1 MEDRVLSPGERVLY
15 NQDLLSIICDDL
27 WTPPVQKLHPEGTN
41 IHPLVILASTCSAVS
56 EMALN
61 RLWKH
66 IDGLNP
72 LFDVFSYSSWVGSA
86 DGSVTYRVIPEE
98 TTESEWKRFMLHAQ
112 RVRSLT
118 LDFSLHP
125 AFHPATYLCIAT
137 QFPNVPV
144 FPNLESITVDESIAA
159 EPRILFLLSSP
170 KLQKVEITLGL
181 DADGPAV
188 STAVKAAIAGRETF
202 IISCPIVATMNEP
215 VDLRIPCRATLFT
228 GQGLRC
234 LKIPNHRVV
243 DAFLEELSS
252 SQSLEHLQIRFS
264 PWMRRDRQAGFPSL
278 KSLHI
283 TGPIASMN
291 RVLRL
296 IVPGKLESFTLIDNT
311 SGQNYQSTSQ
321 VMRVLHRDLL
331 AHFGLSMC
339 ELSLTYPSWSIGRV
353 DWDTSY
359 EVFEPLFG
367 LKSLKKLH
375 YTGEVAFDRD
385 VLERRFA
392 TAWPG
397 IETLSIPRVVGPALP
412 YDALPAIALG
422 FPRLTHLTMPVV
434 FPESYVS
441 PHDQILQHGLCEFSS
456 PDTSVKR
463 PACAARYL
471 DRIFPFLMRVEGGE
485 GWDLVEQTI
494 LEACQPIRRHPRHR

>member
-1 MEDRVLSPGERVLY
+1 MEDRILSPGESVLY

-27 WTPPVQKLHPEGTN
+27 WTPPVQKLDPEGTN
-41 IHPLVILASTCSAVS
+41 THPLAALASTCSAIS

-66 IDGLNP
+66 IDGLSP
-72 LFDVFSYSSWVGSA
+72 FFDIFKYTSYAGTT
-86 DGSVTYRVIPEE
+86 DPPGLYRVIPEE
-98 TTESEWKRFMLHAQ
+98 VTQAEWERFALYAQ

-118 LDFSLHP
+118 LGLSLRPAVHP
-125 AFHPATYLCIAT
+125 STYIRIMT
-137 QFPNVPV
+137 QFPNVPI
-144 FPNLESITVDESIAA
+144 FPNLTSMTVDESIAA

-170 KLQKVEITLGL
+170 KLQKVELALGL
-181 DADGPAV
+181 DADYPTIFA
-188 STAVKAAIAGRETF
+188 AVKATISGRETF
-202 IISCPIVATMNEP
+202 TISCPMVATMQPLVELS
-215 VDLRIPCRATLFT
+215 VTCDATIFT
-228 GQGLRC
+228 GKDLRC
-234 LKIPNHRVV
+234 LKIPNHTIV

-252 SQSLEHLQIRFS
+252 SQSLEHLQIKFS
-264 PWMRRDRQAGFPSL
+264 PWMHKDRRAGFPSL

-283 TGPIASMN
+283 IGPVESMD

-311 SGQNYQSTSQ
+311 SDQSYQSTSQ
-321 VMRVLHRDLL
+321 AMRVFHLDLL
-331 AHFGLSMC
+331 SRFGLRMR
-339 ELSLTYPSWSIGRV
+339 ELSLTYPNWSIGQA

-385 VLERRFA
+385 VLERRLA

-397 IETLSIPRVVGPALP
+397 IEMLSIPRVVGPALP
-412 YDALPAIALG
+412 YNALPVIALG

-441 PHDQILQHGLCEFSS
+441 PHDKILQHGLREFSS

-471 DRIFPFLMRVEGGE
+471 DHIFPFLMRVEGGE
-485 GWDLVEQTI
+485 GWDQVEQTI
-494 LEACQPIRRHPRHR
+494 LEACQPIRRHPRYR